1 MMMGFGSGLGMT
13 GFGLGFGGLGG
24 LLVLILLV
32 IGGAYLWRALDHK
45 NTTRT
50 PTQTPAEDGAL
61 HVLRQRYAQGE
72 IDHDE
77 YQRRKE
83 GLRAE

>member
-1 MMMGFGSGLGMT
+1 MMGFGSGLGMT

-24 LLVLILLV
+24 LLVLVLLV
-32 IGGAYLWRALDHK
+32 VGGVYLFRALDHK
-45 NTTRT
+45 AATRNH
-50 PTQTPAEDGAL
+50 TQRTAEDGAL
-61 HVLRQRYAQGE
+61 QLLRERYARGE

-83 GLRAE
+83 DLRAE

>member
-13 GFGLGFGGLGG
+13 GFGMGFGGFGG
-24 LLVLILLV
+24 LLVLVLLV
-32 IGGAYLWRALDHK
+32 VGGVYLFRALDRREAP
-45 NTTRT
+45 NTRT
-50 PTQTPAEDGAL
+50 QPTAEDGAL
-61 HVLRQRYAQGE
+61 QLLRERYARGE

-83 GLRAE
+83 GLKRS

>member
-13 GFGLGFGGLGG
+13 GFGMGFGGLAG
-24 LLVLILLV
+24 LLVLALLV
-32 IGGAYLWRALDHK
+32 VGGVYLFRALDHK
-45 NTTRT
+45 DATHSHTRTTR
-50 PTQTPAEDGAL
+50 EDGAL
-61 HVLRQRYAQGE
+61 QLLRERYARGE

-83 GLRAE
+83 GLRAG

>member
-24 LLVLILLV
+24 LLVLALLV
-32 IGGAYLWRALDHK
+32 VGGVYLFRAFDHK
-45 NTTRT
+45 DATRT
-50 PTQTPAEDGAL
+50 HTETTAEDGAL
-61 HVLRQRYAQGE
+61 QVLRERYARGE

-77 YQRRKE
+77 YQRRKA
-83 GLRAE
+83 GLRAG

>member
-13 GFGLGFGGLGG
+13 GFGLGFGGLSS
-24 LLVLILLV
+24 LLVLALLV
-32 IGGAYLWRALDHK
+32 VGGVYLFRALD
-45 NTTRT
+45 RREVASG
-50 PTQTPAEDGAL
+50 PTKAKQEDGAL
-61 HVLRQRYAQGE
+61 QVLRERYARGE

-83 GLRAE
+83 GLRAG